1 MGAAL
6 RRLLASLAAHPD
18 RMSEFIRHPM
28 DVLEDADLSE
38 SERQA
43 IVSRDQSQIQLSIME
58 DWTGAPDPADS
69 ADVAQDLSAATVETP
84 GNGNRR
90 GQLVVVGTGLRTT
103 GHFTSEA
110 IAWIRAADK
119 VLYVVGDPVAEE
131 VLRTLNPDAVE
142 SLQDLYGEGK
152 ERQDTYD
159 QMVERILE
167 CVRSGLRTCAAF
179 YGHPG
184 VFVYPSHV
192 AVRRARAEG
201 FSAIM
206 LPGISAEDC
215 LFADL
220 GIDPAAYGCQSYEA
234 TDYLFSQR
242 RLEPSSALVLWQV
255 GVVGS
260 TTFTSG
266 EYRPISPPAA
276 RREVERNLPA
286 TPPCLRVRSR
296 SADRVSA
303 TGRAVPPRPA
313 RCHAD
318 VRRDDAVRAAGSSGR
333 PRLSLSGR
341 GGPGVSAVGSVVVAE
356 SRAISG

>member
-266 EYRPISPPAA
+266 EYDRSLLPLLVAKLSETYPPHHRVFVYEAAVQIGCPPRVVQCPLAQLAATPMSAATTLFVPPA
-276 RREVERNLPA
+276 
-286 TPPCLRVRSR
+286 
-296 SADRVSA
+296 
-303 TGRAVPPRPA
+303 RAVVPDYRYQ
-313 RCHAD
+313 
-318 VRRDDAVRAAGSSGR
+318 AAGAPALAQWGAS
-333 PRLSLSGR
+333 
-341 GGPGVSAVGSVVVAE
+341 
-356 SRAISG
+356 